1 MSVFQEGILEG
12 TGENKLATKEQTFG
26 YVILSKQ

>member
-1 MSVFQEGILEG
+1 MSVFQERILGG
-12 TGENKLATKEQTFG
+12 TGENKLATKWQIFG